1 MAVLAGEVGAVFAI
15 ENRASATLKR
25 LMDEFDALQV
35 QIDKTQA
42 AMRALAFPPGLNR
55 SLGIMETRMTKI
67 ADASKAAG
75 DETAAAFMKVDG
87 AADTAAAS
95 IGRVTKELRGVAA
108 EARAVNG
115 SALALGAGGGGRGG
129 FMHRGSGGGG
139 GAHITGPGV
148 ALPGGSH
155 LRLPGGPAMIA
166 AGVVGYGALLEG
178 QFEDQAARMILTGQM
193 NSDVK
198 MTDTAVFKQIR
209 ETLQGISARTGYG
222 PGEVGEAML
231 GVERQFAGQPLDKRL
246 KIEETIAPY
255 AAAEARLKETNFK
268 DSFEALVGLTHM
280 TGTYDPE
287 KLPELMRQF
296 SYASLITPAPITSFR
311 NALSYSLPMLH
322 AGLDMDPS
330 SVMFLTAMMQTAGV
344 TNTKSGTWLRSFFE
358 RAAPPLDDT
367 PASLKR
373 LGALE
378 RAHGTR

>member
-1 MAVLAGEVGAVFAI
+1 MTVLAGSVGAVFEI
-15 ENRASATLKR
+15 ENRASAQLKA
-25 LMDEFDALQV
+25 LMRDFDALQAS
-35 QIDKTQA
+35 IDKVQD
-42 AMRALAFPPGLNR
+42 AMRTLAFPPGLNKN
-55 SLGIMETRMTKI
+55 LGILATRMTEV
-67 ADASKAAG
+67 ANASTAAGAAG
-75 DETAAAFMKVDG
+75 DEAAAAFVKIDG
-87 AADTAAAS
+87 SANTAAAS
-95 IGRVTKELRGVAA
+95 LSRVAA
-108 EARAVNG
+108 EMKGISAEAKAVNG
-115 SALALGAGGGGRGG
+115 SALAVSGGGRGG
-129 FMHRGSGGGG
+129 MFHRGG
-139 GAHITGPGV
+139 GAHISGPGV

-155 LRLPGGPAMIA
+155 LRLPGGPLMVAGA
-166 AGVVGYGALLEG
+166 AVGYGAYLEG
-178 QFEDQAARMILTGQM
+178 EFEDQTARMILTGQM
-193 NSDVK
+193 NGDVK

-231 GVERQFAGQPLDKRL
+231 GVERQFAGQPLDRRL
-246 KIEETIAPY
+246 RIEETIAPY

-268 DSFEALVGLTHM
+268 ESFEALVGLTHM

-378 RAHGTR
+378 RMGLR